1 MHWVHLMKSWGVSPT
16 WWAGLCC
23 LVRLLAL
30 IALPIQSDSFL
41 EQASVADATKR
52 KTVSTIDFMQRRT
65 NHQLLTVDEG
75 PYDEI
80 ARNVALGRGFVL
92 DSVFVVTSPGQPTM
106 YAGCGYPLFVAVHYW
121 LFGIGNQLPVFL
133 SQILLQG
140 LAVLLLVRLATRIAG
155 GWGGGITG
163 AFFTFHPVLI
173 WLSLSVMTEAVLVP
187 ATALLL
193 WLWLDRFAT
202 QKIFARTGRVVL
214 IGGTIGFMCLTRS
227 TCAGFLLLAGL
238 LLLLENRHKT
248 GWWRRLKGPALM
260 LLVFGMICAP
270 WTIRNF
276 VHWHKFMPF
285 STKSGVN
292 AWFFNHP
299 GLKVEFSPAA
309 FDGLNPVDLYSP
321 EIQGL
326 PDEAARDAKCMAL
339 FIQFLKD
346 QPLKFLGLCGV
357 RFCYALLPMRVTST
371 SFNASVSAWYAK
383 GVPILVLLF
392 CILTCFK
399 AKIRWRRLGWR
410 ILPAILLVVYWQ
422 ALQTLAGPGL
432 RYRTPVEPAWT
443 LLCGVVASACL
454 AAWIQSPALSPV
466 IRRWLVR

>member
-1 MHWVHLMKSWGVSPT
+1 MKSWGGSPA
-16 WWAGLCC
+16 WWAGICC
-23 LVRLLAL
+23 LVRLIALLAL
-30 IALPIQSDSFL
+30 PVRSNFFMDRVSVVVVTEGKPDSAIAFL
-41 EQASVADATKR
+41 
-52 KTVSTIDFMQRRT
+52 QRRT
-65 NHQLLTVDEG
+65 DYQPLTVDEHC
-75 PYDEI
+75 YDEI
-80 ARNVALGRGFVL
+80 AQNVVIGRGFVL
-92 DSVFVVTSPGQPTM
+92 DSIFVVTSPGQPTM
-106 YAGCGYPLFVAVHYW
+106 YAGCGYPLFVAIHYW

-133 SQILLQG
+133 SQILLQS
-140 LAVLLLVRLATRIAG
+140 LAALVLVRLATRIAG

-163 AFFTFHPVLI
+163 AFFSFHPVLI

-193 WLWLDRFAT
+193 WLWLDRFSSCR
-202 QKIFARTGRVVL
+202 IFTGTKRVVL

-227 TCAGFLLLAGL
+227 TCAGFLPLAGL
-238 LLLLENRHKT
+238 LLWLENRHKT
-248 GWWRRLKGPALM
+248 GWWRRLNGLALM
-260 LLVFGMICAP
+260 LLVFGVICAP

-276 VHWHKFMPF
+276 IHWKKLIPF

-309 FDGLNPVDLYSP
+309 FDGPNPVDLFSS
-321 EIQGL
+321 EIQSL

-339 FIQFLKD
+339 FKQFVRE
-346 QPLKFLGLCGV
+346 QPFKFLGLCGI

-383 GVPILVLLF
+383 GLPILVMLL
-392 CILTCFK
+392 CVLTCFK

-410 ILPAILLVVYWQ
+410 VFPAILLLIYWQ

-432 RYRTPVEPAWT
+432 RYRTPVEPAWA
-443 LLCGVVASACL
+443 LLCGVAASACL
-454 AAWIQSPALSPV
+454 SAWVKSRALPPV
-466 IRRWLVR
+466 ARRWLAR